1 MEVTQIAT
9 FAPSRLAGWWGEN
22 HEETSMTKTVILAAV
37 LLAAGAGGAFA
48 QGAGAPPPGGGRMA
62 ACRDDA
68 QKFCSDKHGPD
79 RRACMEANKD
89 KLSDGCKAAMAARA
103 SGQ

>member
-1 MEVTQIAT
+1 
-9 FAPSRLAGWWGEN
+9 
-22 HEETSMTKTVILAAV
+22 MTKTVILAAV

-48 QGAGAPPPGGGRMA
+48 QGAGAPPGGGRMA

-103 SGQ
+103 SGP

>member
-1 MEVTQIAT
+1 MKIRTMIV
-9 FAPSRLAGWWGEN
+9 
-22 HEETSMTKTVILAAV
+22 AAA
-37 LLAAGAGGAFA
+37 LLTAGAGLALA
-48 QGAGAPPPGGGRMA
+48 QNGAPPPAGSGSGGRMA

-68 QKFCSDKHGPD
+68 QKLCPDKRGPD

-103 SGQ
+103 GSNGQ